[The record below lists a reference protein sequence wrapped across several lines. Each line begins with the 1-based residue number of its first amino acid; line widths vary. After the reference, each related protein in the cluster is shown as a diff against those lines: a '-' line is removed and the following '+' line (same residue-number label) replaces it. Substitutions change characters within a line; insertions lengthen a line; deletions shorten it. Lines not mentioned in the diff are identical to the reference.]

1 MNVENK
7 IRELL
12 NKKQLSEENAG
23 PMGAAKGKDTSIPA
37 KTAGDAKNP
46 RQGSSEDATIA
57 SERDQETDNPG
68 AKEASPIADN
78 KSKISQSGAGAA
90 PNFTTVAD
98 PRSVVNQASSKG
110 NVHQEE
116 YDPEEDED
124 ESEEFDFDLFE
135 SIMLDEGDLSIRTL
149 YNKYADHALGA
160 GDKPEPK
167 KAAAV
172 KKAIVKVHGATVM
185 GHLEKA
191 KNAAAK
197 NDQDSEST
205 HFNNARSSAKSD
217 TMRATVGKN
226 RSSMRNEEF
235 ELEEADFAAD
245 LATLFDGNQ
254 DLSEEFRDKASSLF
268 EAMVVARVSNEVS
281 IIEDTLVAE
290 AAELMEEYKSE
301 LVEKVDSYLGYVIE
315 NWIQENQ
322 LAVENGLRTDI
333 AEDFIEGLKTLFA
346 EHYVDVPEDKYDVL
360 GEMQSQIE
368 EISSKLD
375 EAIAA
380 NVELHDANLQ
390 LNKESVLS
398 VVAEGLAKT
407 DAEKFKSLV
416 ADVEFENADIF
427 EEKLNVIKENYFPKT
442 RTLSEE
448 KFDDGVDNDFSEGST
463 VSKYVKAL
471 DVLAAK
477 N

>member
-23 PMGAAKGKDTSIPA
+23 PMGAVKGKDTSIPA

-46 RQGSSEDATIA
+46 RQGSSQDATV
-57 SERDQETDNPG
+57 SGERDDSTENPG
-68 AKEASPIADN
+68 AKEASSLKPDDLMAH
-78 KSKISQSGAGAA
+78 AGTVGDA
-90 PNFTTVAD
+90 PNFKTVAD
-98 PRSVVNQASSKG
+98 PTSVVNQASSKG

-116 YDPEEDED
+116 YEPEEDED
-124 ESEEFDFDLFE
+124 EGE
-135 SIMLDEGDLSIRTL
+135 DED
-149 YNKYADHALGA
+149 
-160 GDKPEPK
+160 
-167 KAAAV
+167 
-172 KKAIVKVHGATVM
+172 
-185 GHLEKA
+185 
-191 KNAAAK
+191 
-197 NDQDSEST
+197 
-205 HFNNARSSAKSD
+205 
-217 TMRATVGKN
+217 
-226 RSSMRNEEF
+226 
-235 ELEEADFAAD
+235 LEEDFAAD
-245 LATLFDGNQ
+245 LASLFDGNENLTE
-254 DLSEEFRDKASSLF
+254 DFRNKASSLF

-315 NWIQENQ
+315 NWIEENQ

-346 EHYVDVPEDKYDVL
+346 EHYVEVPEDKYDVL

-380 NVELHDANLQ
+380 NVELHNANID

-416 ADVEFENADIF
+416 ADVEFENAEIF

-442 RTLSEE
+442 RSLSEE
-448 KFDDGVDNDFSEGST
+448 KFEDGVETDFNEGST
-463 VSKYVKAL
+463 VSQYIKAL
-471 DVLAAK
+471 DVLSSK
-477 N
+477 T

>member
-37 KTAGDAKNP
+37 KTAGDTKNP
-46 RQGSSEDATIA
+46 RQGSSEDATIS
-57 SERDQETDNPG
+57 SERDQETENPG
-68 AKEASPIADN
+68 SKEAAPIADN

-90 PNFTTVAD
+90 PNFTTHSD
-98 PRSVVNQASSKG
+98 PTSVVNMASSKG

-116 YDPEEDED
+116 YEPEDDADLEDAEDADAEDGEDED
-124 ESEEFDFDLFE
+124 
-135 SIMLDEGDLSIRTL
+135 
-149 YNKYADHALGA
+149 
-160 GDKPEPK
+160 
-167 KAAAV
+167 
-172 KKAIVKVHGATVM
+172 
-185 GHLEKA
+185 
-191 KNAAAK
+191 
-197 NDQDSEST
+197 
-205 HFNNARSSAKSD
+205 
-217 TMRATVGKN
+217 
-226 RSSMRNEEF
+226 
-235 ELEEADFAAD
+235 LEEDFAAD
-245 LATLFDGNQ
+245 LASLFDGNENLTE
-254 DLSEEFRDKASSLF
+254 DFRSKASSLF
-268 EAMVVARVSNEVS
+268 EAMVVARVSNEVGL
-281 IIEDTLVAE
+281 IEDRLVEE

-380 NVELHDANLQ
+380 NVELHNANIE

-448 KFDDGVDNDFSEGST
+448 KFDDGVENDFSESST
-463 VSKYVKAL
+463 VSQYIKAL
-471 DVLAAK
+471 DVLSAK

>member
-12 NKKQLSEENAG
+12 NKKQLSEANAG
-23 PMGAAKGKDTSIPA
+23 PMGAEKGKDTSIPA
-37 KTAGDAKNP
+37 KTAGDTKNP
-46 RQGSSEDATIA
+46 RQGSSEDATIS
-57 SERDQETDNPG
+57 SERDQETENPG
-68 AKEASPIADN
+68 SKEAAPIADN
-78 KSKISQSGAGAA
+78 KSKIAQSGAGAA
-90 PNFTTVAD
+90 PNFTTHSD
-98 PRSVVNQASSKG
+98 PTSVVNMASSKG

-116 YDPEEDED
+116 YEPEDDADLEDADAEDGEDED
-124 ESEEFDFDLFE
+124 
-135 SIMLDEGDLSIRTL
+135 
-149 YNKYADHALGA
+149 
-160 GDKPEPK
+160 
-167 KAAAV
+167 
-172 KKAIVKVHGATVM
+172 
-185 GHLEKA
+185 
-191 KNAAAK
+191 
-197 NDQDSEST
+197 
-205 HFNNARSSAKSD
+205 
-217 TMRATVGKN
+217 
-226 RSSMRNEEF
+226 
-235 ELEEADFAAD
+235 LEEDFAAD
-245 LATLFDGNQ
+245 LASLFDGNENLTE
-254 DLSEEFRDKASSLF
+254 DFRNKASSLF

-281 IIEDTLVAE
+281 LIEDRLVEE

-315 NWIQENQ
+315 NWIEENQ

-346 EHYVDVPEDKYDVL
+346 EHYVEVPEDKYDVL

-380 NVELHDANLQ
+380 NVELHNANIE

-448 KFDDGVDNDFSEGST
+448 KFDDGVENDFSEGST
-463 VSKYVKAL
+463 VSQYIKAL
-471 DVLAAK
+471 DVLSAK

>member
-57 SERDQETDNPG
+57 SERDQETENPG

-98 PRSVVNQASSKG
+98 PTSVVNQASSKG

-124 ESEEFDFDLFE
+124 LEDAEDADAEDG
-135 SIMLDEGDLSIRTL
+135 LD
-149 YNKYADHALGA
+149 
-160 GDKPEPK
+160 
-167 KAAAV
+167 
-172 KKAIVKVHGATVM
+172 
-185 GHLEKA
+185 
-191 KNAAAK
+191 
-197 NDQDSEST
+197 
-205 HFNNARSSAKSD
+205 
-217 TMRATVGKN
+217 
-226 RSSMRNEEF
+226 
-235 ELEEADFAAD
+235 LEEDFAAD
-245 LATLFDGNQ
+245 LASLFDGNENLTE
-254 DLSEEFRDKASSLF
+254 DFRSKASSLF
-268 EAMVVARVSNEVS
+268 EAMVVARVSNEVGL
-281 IIEDTLVAE
+281 IEDRLVTE

-315 NWIQENQ
+315 NWIEENK

-333 AEDFIEGLKTLFA
+333 AEDFIDGLKTLFA

-427 EEKLNVIKENYFPKT
+427 EEKLTVIKENYFPKT

-448 KFDDGVDNDFSEGST
+448 KFDDGVENDFSEGST
-463 VSKYVKAL
+463 VSQYIKAL
-471 DVLAAK
+471 DVLASK

>member
-12 NKKQLSEENAG
+12 TKKQLSEENAG

-37 KTAGDAKNP
+37 KTAGDTKNP
-46 RQGSSEDATIA
+46 RQGSSEDATIS
-57 SERDQETDNPG
+57 SERDQETENPG

-98 PRSVVNQASSKG
+98 PTSVVNQASSKG

-116 YDPEEDED
+116 YDPEEEEVEDLEDGEDED
-124 ESEEFDFDLFE
+124 
-135 SIMLDEGDLSIRTL
+135 
-149 YNKYADHALGA
+149 
-160 GDKPEPK
+160 
-167 KAAAV
+167 
-172 KKAIVKVHGATVM
+172 
-185 GHLEKA
+185 
-191 KNAAAK
+191 
-197 NDQDSEST
+197 
-205 HFNNARSSAKSD
+205 
-217 TMRATVGKN
+217 
-226 RSSMRNEEF
+226 
-235 ELEEADFAAD
+235 LEEDFAAD
-245 LATLFDGNQ
+245 LASLFDGNENLTE
-254 DLSEEFRDKASSLF
+254 DFRNKASSLF

-281 IIEDTLVAE
+281 LIEDRLVEE

-346 EHYVDVPEDKYDVL
+346 EHYVEVPEDKYDVL

-380 NVELHDANLQ
+380 NVELHDAHLQ

-416 ADVEFENADIF
+416 ADVEFENAEIF

-442 RTLSEE
+442 RTLSAQ
-448 KFDDGVDNDFSEGST
+448 KLDDGVENDFSEPST
-463 VSKYVKAL
+463 VSQYIKAL
-471 DVLAAK
+471 DVLSAK

>member
-37 KTAGDAKNP
+37 KTAGDAKTP

-57 SERDQETDNPG
+57 SERDQETENPG

-98 PRSVVNQASSKG
+98 PTSVVNQASSKG

-124 ESEEFDFDLFE
+124 LEDAEDADAEDG
-135 SIMLDEGDLSIRTL
+135 LD
-149 YNKYADHALGA
+149 
-160 GDKPEPK
+160 
-167 KAAAV
+167 
-172 KKAIVKVHGATVM
+172 
-185 GHLEKA
+185 
-191 KNAAAK
+191 
-197 NDQDSEST
+197 
-205 HFNNARSSAKSD
+205 
-217 TMRATVGKN
+217 
-226 RSSMRNEEF
+226 
-235 ELEEADFAAD
+235 LEEDFAAD
-245 LATLFDGNQ
+245 LASLFDGNENLTE
-254 DLSEEFRDKASSLF
+254 DFRSKASSLF
-268 EAMVVARVSNEVS
+268 EAMVVARVSNEVGL
-281 IIEDTLVAE
+281 IEDRLVTE

-315 NWIQENQ
+315 NWIEENK

-333 AEDFIEGLKTLFA
+333 AEDFIDGLKTLFA

-448 KFDDGVDNDFSEGST
+448 KFDDGVENDFSESST
-463 VSKYVKAL
+463 VSQYIKAL
-471 DVLAAK
+471 DVLASK

>member
-12 NKKQLSEENAG
+12 TKKQLSEENAG

-57 SERDQETDNPG
+57 SERDQETENPG

-98 PRSVVNQASSKG
+98 PTSVVNQASSKG

-124 ESEEFDFDLFE
+124 LEDGE
-135 SIMLDEGDLSIRTL
+135 DED
-149 YNKYADHALGA
+149 
-160 GDKPEPK
+160 
-167 KAAAV
+167 
-172 KKAIVKVHGATVM
+172 
-185 GHLEKA
+185 
-191 KNAAAK
+191 
-197 NDQDSEST
+197 
-205 HFNNARSSAKSD
+205 
-217 TMRATVGKN
+217 
-226 RSSMRNEEF
+226 
-235 ELEEADFAAD
+235 LEEDFAAD
-245 LATLFDGNQ
+245 LASLFDGNENLTE
-254 DLSEEFRDKASSLF
+254 DFRNKASSLF

-281 IIEDTLVAE
+281 LIEDRLVEE

-301 LVEKVDSYLGYVIE
+301 LVEKVDSYLGYVVE

-333 AEDFIEGLKTLFA
+333 AEDFIDGLKTLFA

-380 NVELHDANLQ
+380 NVELHDANLH

-448 KFDDGVDNDFSEGST
+448 KFDDGVENDFSESST
-463 VSKYVKAL
+463 VSQYIKAL
-471 DVLAAK
+471 DVLASK

>member
-37 KTAGDAKNP
+37 KTAGDTKNP
-46 RQGSSEDATIA
+46 RQGSSEDATIS
-57 SERDQETDNPG
+57 SERDQETENPG
-68 AKEASPIADN
+68 SKEAAPIADN

-90 PNFTTVAD
+90 PNFTTHSD
-98 PRSVVNQASSKG
+98 PTSVVNMASSKG

-116 YDPEEDED
+116 YEPEDDADLEDAEDADAEDGEDED
-124 ESEEFDFDLFE
+124 
-135 SIMLDEGDLSIRTL
+135 
-149 YNKYADHALGA
+149 
-160 GDKPEPK
+160 
-167 KAAAV
+167 
-172 KKAIVKVHGATVM
+172 
-185 GHLEKA
+185 
-191 KNAAAK
+191 
-197 NDQDSEST
+197 
-205 HFNNARSSAKSD
+205 
-217 TMRATVGKN
+217 
-226 RSSMRNEEF
+226 
-235 ELEEADFAAD
+235 LEEDFAAD
-245 LATLFDGNQ
+245 LASLFDGNENLTE
-254 DLSEEFRDKASSLF
+254 DFRSKASSLF
-268 EAMVVARVSNEVS
+268 EAMVVARVSNEVGL
-281 IIEDTLVAE
+281 IEDRLVEE

-346 EHYVDVPEDKYDVL
+346 EHYVEVPEDKYDVL

-380 NVELHDANLQ
+380 NVELHNANIE

-448 KFDDGVDNDFSEGST
+448 KFDDGVENDFSESST
-463 VSKYVKAL
+463 VSQYIKAL
-471 DVLAAK
+471 DVLSAK